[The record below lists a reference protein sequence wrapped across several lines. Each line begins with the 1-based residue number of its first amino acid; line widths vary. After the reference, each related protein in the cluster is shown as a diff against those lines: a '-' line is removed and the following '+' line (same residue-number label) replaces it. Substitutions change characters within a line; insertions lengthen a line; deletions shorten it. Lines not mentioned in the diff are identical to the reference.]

1 MKGCKRFV
9 AICVPK
15 SKRSGWGQI
24 QFSFGAKGSK
34 TAEKFVETCL
44 RQVHR
49 PKARFKVEL
58 VEVKNL
64 VV

>member
-24 QFSFGAKGSK
+24 QFSFGAPSAKK
-34 TAEKFVETCL
+34 AKQFTETCL

-58 VEVKNL
+58 VEVRNEI
-64 VV
+64 V